1 MTITMTMTSKKGMNS
16 KIIIYTDGS
25 SRGNPG
31 PGGYGIVL
39 ISGSHRKELS
49 KGYKLTTNNRM
60 ELLAVIVGLEA
71 LKSENCSVT
80 IYTDSKYVAD
90 AVEKKWVFQWEQK
103 NFKRKKNIDFWKR
116 FLIIYRKHQIKFIWI
131 KGHDNNK
138 ENEICDKLAVKA
150 SNSSNLLVDEGYI

>member
-1 MTITMTMTSKKGMNS
+1 
-16 KIIIYTDGS
+16 
-25 SRGNPG
+25 
-31 PGGYGIVL
+31 
-39 ISGSHRKELS
+39 
-49 KGYKLTTNNRM
+49 M

-71 LKSENCSVT
+71 LKSENSSVT

-103 NFKRKKNIDFWKR
+103 NFKRKKNVDLWKR
-116 FLIIYRKHQIKFIWI
+116 FLLVYRKHQIKFIWI

-150 SNSSNLLVDEGYI
+150 SNSSNLLVDDGYDG